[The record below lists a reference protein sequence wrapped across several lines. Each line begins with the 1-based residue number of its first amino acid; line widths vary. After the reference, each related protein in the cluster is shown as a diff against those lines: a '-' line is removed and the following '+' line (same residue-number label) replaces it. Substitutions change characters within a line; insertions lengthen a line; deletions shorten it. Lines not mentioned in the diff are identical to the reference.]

1 MCAPS
6 RIRTCGLLLRRQLLY
21 PLSYRGWRGYHS
33 TPLAA
38 EPDQPNRYAAGLAH
52 DAPREPRVG
61 RQARRL
67 HGQERAV
74 QVRDVMTEAT
84 VTDSTTDTLR
94 SAAERMWRQQ
104 TGSLLVMDDGRLAGI
119 ITERDLL
126 RAVALGADLATAT
139 VDEAM
144 TTEVFTV
151 SPDMPLVDAAR
162 EMATRWIRHL
172 PVKDGGRLV
181 GMVSMR
187 DVTGIFAA
195 LAPGTVSVEYE
206 FDQLVRERRLA
217 RIEPG
222 DLD

>member
-1 MCAPS
+1 M
-6 RIRTCGLLLRRQLLY
+6 
-21 PLSYRGWRGYHS
+21 
-33 TPLAA
+33 
-38 EPDQPNRYAAGLAH
+38 
-52 DAPREPRVG
+52 
-61 RQARRL
+61 
-67 HGQERAV
+67 

-84 VTDSTTDTLR
+84 VTDTTTDTLR
-94 SAAERMWRQQ
+94 SAAERMWREQ
-104 TGSLLVMDDGRLAGI
+104 TGSLLVLDGERLAGI

-126 RAVALGADLATAT
+126 RAVALGADPATAT

-151 SPDMPLVDAAR
+151 PPDMPLQDAAR

-172 PVKDGGRLV
+172 PVEDDAGLV

-195 LAPGTVSVEYE
+195 LAPGAVAVEHE

-217 RIEPG
+217 RIEHG

>member
-1 MCAPS
+1 
-6 RIRTCGLLLRRQLLY
+6 
-21 PLSYRGWRGYHS
+21 
-33 TPLAA
+33 
-38 EPDQPNRYAAGLAH
+38 
-52 DAPREPRVG
+52 
-61 RQARRL
+61 
-67 HGQERAV
+67 
-74 QVRDVMTEAT
+74 MTEAT

-94 SAAERMWRQQ
+94 SAAERMWREQ
-104 TGSLLVMDDGRLAGI
+104 TGSLLVVDGERLAGI

-126 RAVALGADLATAT
+126 RAVALGADPATAT

-151 SPDMPLVDAAR
+151 PSDMPLLDAAR

-172 PVKDGGRLV
+172 PVEDDGRLV

-195 LAPGTVSVEYE
+195 LAPGAVAVEHE

-217 RIEPG
+217 RIEHG